1 MSLGT
6 QLGPMGNSLQ
16 DNNDKMSLGTKF
28 APMLD
33 TLREIQSEFKTNG
46 ATNYSSSTISQTVT
60 PAGTR
65 KISRQADIKN
75 GTGKETTV
83 ETSLN
88 AQGQGKQCTE
98 QKTLEDGRI
107 IDTSNSCQRVKTQ
120 NQRGQQQSPIVQQQ
134 SPPGRDQNQT
144 GQQVDPMG
152 QQVDPPGQQQNLQ
165 GQQVDPMGQQQSPMG
180 QQQSPMGQ
188 KRKIQAQNQKNQTDN
203 SLNTNDYF
211 NLPQ

>member
-88 AQGQGKQCTE
+88 AQGQGKQCTK
-98 QKTLEDGRI
+98 QRTLKDGKI
-107 IDTSNSCQRVKTQ
+107 IDTSQSCQRVKTP
-120 NQRGQQQSPIVQQQ
+120 NQRGQQQSAMGQQQ
-134 SPPGRDQNQT
+134 SPPGRDHNQT
-144 GQQVDPMG
+144 G
-152 QQVDPPGQQQNLQ
+152 QQVDPPGQQQNPS
-165 GQQVDPMGQQQSPMG
+165 GQQVDPPGQQQNPPGQQVDPMG

>member
-107 IDTSNSCQRVKTQ
+107 IDTSKSCQRVKTP
-120 NQRGQQQSPIVQQQ
+120 NQRGQQQSAMGQQQ
-134 SPPGRDQNQT
+134 STMGQQQSTIGQQQNPA
-144 GQQVDPMG
+144 GQQVDPTG
-152 QQVDPPGQQQNLQ
+152 QQ
-165 GQQVDPMGQQQSPMG
+165 
-180 QQQSPMGQ
+180 Q
-188 KRKIQAQNQKNQTDN
+188 KRKIQAQNPPGQQTNN
-203 SLNTNDYF
+203 SLNTNDSF
-211 NLPQ
+211 SLPQ